1 MLSGGGNGKVS
12 RYYDA
17 RSRANLVN
25 VYNGGV
31 SLDGVVGG
39 DGDTQT
45 LVRTLVGGFEEC
57 FPSGSFFK

>member
-17 RSRANLVN
+17 RSLVN
-25 VYNGGV
+25 VYNEGV
-31 SLDGVVGG
+31 SLAGVVGG